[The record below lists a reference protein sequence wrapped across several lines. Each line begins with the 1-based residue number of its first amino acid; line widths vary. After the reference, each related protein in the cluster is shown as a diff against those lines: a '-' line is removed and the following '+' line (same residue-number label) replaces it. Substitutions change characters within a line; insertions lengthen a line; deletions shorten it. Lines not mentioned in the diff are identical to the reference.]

1 MLLQEILDLMD
12 SAAEMIAQRN
22 AERKVREEEEK
33 KKMRLKKKGEDIR
46 TRAFKRPKRL
56 EYKSKLIHSICLLNM
71 VVGSKK
77 FVISVI

>member
-46 TRAFKRPKRL
+46 TRAFKGLR
-56 EYKSKLIHSICLLNM
+56 
-71 VVGSKK
+71 G
-77 FVISVI
+77 

>member
-46 TRAFKRPKRL
+46 TRAFKGLRGKKK
-56 EYKSKLIHSICLLNM
+56 YQIIHNFM
-71 VVGSKK
+71 NENG
-77 FVISVI
+77 